1 VGLSSHA
8 DGGLYCHDSLPL
20 FVGFSPSFEAILHMA
35 AHIGIPV
42 PGNPIPPRKRLDSWK
57 EIANFFGRDERTVKR
72 WEKDRGLPVYRV
84 PGSARGGV
92 FAYEEELTEW
102 LQRPS
107 HAAEQI
113 ETSKPDVRSD
123 KQRSDKQ
130 GSAARVQSMPGNPP
144 AGNAAPADLTLVI
157 PSPQLSPSHA
167 SALAAAKPF
176 LWLVPLALIVG
187 TFLAFSLGHREER
200 FKNALAAPHAPSAEA
215 QDLYLKGRY
224 HFEKRTPE
232 DLNKAVDFFTQAI
245 VHDPAYPAPYVGL
258 ADSYNLL
265 REYSAMRP
273 EEAYPRARSAA
284 ERAVELDPN
293 SAEAHNSLAFA
304 TFWGSFDAV
313 TAEREFKRAI
323 EIDPKL
329 PRAHHWYAT
338 FLVQIGRSQEA
349 LAEIERARQ
358 LDPSS
363 TPILADKGFILAVAG
378 RKEEARALLTQLAIS
393 QPEFAHSHN
402 YLADF
407 IYFPEGNYTEYFAEK
422 RIAARLRRDST
433 AELAIEQ
440 EERGFERAGLQG
452 MLEARLATAQQLF
465 EQSAGSAFDLADAH
479 AALGHADEA
488 MKYLEIA
495 FQRHDLALVSL
506 PLNVSFQPFHQN
518 PEFRELVAR
527 AGLPSIP

>member
-1 VGLSSHA
+1 
-8 DGGLYCHDSLPL
+8 
-20 FVGFSPSFEAILHMA
+20 MA
-35 AHIGIPV
+35 AHRGMAV
-42 PGNPIPPRKRLDSWK
+42 PDDPIPPRKRLDSWK

-92 FAYEEELTEW
+92 FAYAEELAEW
-102 LQRPS
+102 LQRPN
-107 HAAEQI
+107 HAAEQVEAGKPELI
-113 ETSKPDVRSD
+113 SKSHEPVPGLQSTP
-123 KQRSDKQ
+123 
-130 GSAARVQSMPGNPP
+130 GSAYG
-144 AGNAAPADLTLVI
+144 GNAMPADLTITI
-157 PSPQLSPSHA
+157 PAPEISRAQVATRA
-167 SALAAAKPF
+167 SAVAATKQF
-176 LWLVPLALIVG
+176 LWILPLALIVG
-187 TFLAFSLGHREER
+187 TFLAFSFGHREER
-200 FKNALAAPHAPSAEA
+200 FKNALAAQHVPNTEA

-224 HFEKRTPE
+224 HFEKRTPD

-245 VHDPAYPAPYVGL
+245 VHDPAYPEPYVGL

-284 ERAVELDPN
+284 ERAVELDPD

-304 TFWGSFDAV
+304 TFWGSFDAA

-378 RKEEARALLTQLAIS
+378 RKEAGRKEEARALLTQLVIS
-393 QPEFAHSHN
+393 QPEFVHSHS

-407 IYFPEGNYTEYFAEK
+407 IYFPEQNYSAYFAEK
-422 RIAARLRRDST
+422 KIVARLRHDSI
-433 AELAIEQ
+433 AEQAIEQ
-440 EERGFERAGLQG
+440 EETGYERSGLQG
-452 MLEARLATAQQLF
+452 LLQARLTTAEQLF
-465 EQSAGSAFDLADAH
+465 EKGSGSAFDVADAH
-479 AALGHADEA
+479 AALGHNDEA
-488 MKYLEIA
+488 LKYLEVA
-495 FQRHDLALVSL
+495 FQRHDLGLVSL

-518 PEFRELVAR
+518 QEFRALVAR
-527 AGLPSIP
+527 AGLPAIP

>member
-1 VGLSSHA
+1 
-8 DGGLYCHDSLPL
+8 
-20 FVGFSPSFEAILHMA
+20 MA

-42 PGNPIPPRKRLDSWK
+42 PSPIPPRKRLDSWK
-57 EIANFFGRDERTVKR
+57 EIATFFGRDERTVKR

-92 FAYEEELTEW
+92 FAYAEELTEW
-102 LQRPS
+102 LQRPNYGTETVGAGKTEVATWS
-107 HAAEQI
+107 RGPAVRLESTSGHAAEKAAL
-113 ETSKPDVRSD
+113 EDVTAIVS
-123 KQRSDKQ
+123 
-130 GSAARVQSMPGNPP
+130 
-144 AGNAAPADLTLVI
+144 APARLAQAQII
-157 PSPQLSPSHA
+157 PRS

-176 LWLVPLALIVG
+176 LWLVPLILIVG
-187 TFLAFSLGHREER
+187 TFLAFSFGHRDQR
-200 FKNALAAPHAPSAEA
+200 FKNALAAPHSPSTEA

-284 ERAVELDPN
+284 ERAVELDPD

-304 TFWGSFDAV
+304 TFWGSFDAA
-313 TAEREFKRAI
+313 TAEREFKRAL

-338 FLVQIGRSQEA
+338 FLVQIGRFPEA

-378 RKEEARALLTQLAIS
+378 RREEARALLTQLAIS

-402 YLADF
+402 YLAEF
-407 IYFPEGNYTEYFAEK
+407 VYFPEGNYPAYFEEK
-422 RIAARLRRDST
+422 KIVARLRHDPA
-433 AELAIEQ
+433 AEQAIK
-440 EERGFERAGLQG
+440 EEESGYEFGGLQG
-452 MLEARLATAQQLF
+452 LLEARLSTAQQLF
-465 EQSAGSAFDLADAH
+465 ERGGGSPFDVAEAH
-479 AALGHADEA
+479 AALGHTDDA

-495 FQRHDLALVSL
+495 FQRHDLALASL
-506 PLNVSFQPFHQN
+506 PLNVSFQAFHQN

-527 AGLPSIP
+527 AGLPSIQ

>member
-1 VGLSSHA
+1 M
-8 DGGLYCHDSLPL
+8 D
-20 FVGFSPSFEAILHMA
+20 I
-35 AHIGIPV
+35 
-42 PGNPIPPRKRLDSWK
+42 
-57 EIANFFGRDERTVKR
+57 EI
-72 WEKDRGLPVYRV
+72 
-84 PGSARGGV
+84 
-92 FAYEEELTEW
+92 
-102 LQRPS
+102 
-107 HAAEQI
+107 
-113 ETSKPDVRSD
+113 
-123 KQRSDKQ
+123 
-130 GSAARVQSMPGNPP
+130 
-144 AGNAAPADLTLVI
+144 
-157 PSPQLSPSHA
+157 
-167 SALAAAKPF
+167 
-176 LWLVPLALIVG
+176 
-187 TFLAFSLGHREER
+187 ER
-200 FKNALAAPHAPSAEA
+200 FKNALAAPHSPSTEA

-284 ERAVELDPN
+284 ERAVELDPD

-304 TFWGSFDAV
+304 TFWGSFDAA
-313 TAEREFKRAI
+313 TAEREFKRAL

-338 FLVQIGRSQEA
+338 FLVQIGRFPEA

-378 RKEEARALLTQLAIS
+378 RREEARALLTQLAIS

-402 YLADF
+402 YLAEF
-407 IYFPEGNYTEYFAEK
+407 VYFPEGNYPAYFEEK
-422 RIAARLRRDST
+422 KIVARLRHDPA
-433 AELAIEQ
+433 AEQAIK
-440 EERGFERAGLQG
+440 EEESGYEFGGLQG
-452 MLEARLATAQQLF
+452 LLEARLSTAQQLF
-465 EQSAGSAFDLADAH
+465 ERGGGSPFDVAEAH
-479 AALGHADEA
+479 AALGHTDDA

-495 FQRHDLALVSL
+495 FQRHDLALASL
-506 PLNVSFQPFHQN
+506 PLNVSFQAFHQN

-527 AGLPSIP
+527 AGLPSIQ